1 MSGLNKYQEYLLE
14 ASFKGAVKNKPNTS
28 SLLSWYE
35 ENGDIKKRIDL
46 SNIWIDADLIPTT
59 APELN
64 NGGVYSTSVSDKTNL
79 AVLKYYE
86 KAPLTKITGT
96 AASYK
101 NDLLIDSIESSFGS
115 GYAVLLYDTHYN
127 QIPFGL
133 NKWVVDPTTGIVT
146 FIEGIPSGYTAPFYA
161 TFYRYVGRKGT
172 DGLITNDGTQTMLS
186 TYVPTED
193 KSLVTKDYVDSNVT
207 DVSSIVQKLVPNT
220 PDTFEGKDL
229 EIVDDHRLGYL
240 VTSTDP
246 AVEVV
251 YIDSGTINLR
261 VPQFWDEDQIGF
273 FAIEING
280 NELYRVPIKDI
291 EEGNY
296 SEEFI
301 KVESIVDSYSD
312 NIVADDF
319 YKSINLL
326 INLNYVYHITPYL
339 TSSTYPI
346 VTIRTHWYSNADS
359 VGYYSNDLTIGL
371 DNVSKDG
378 IIEDTIIPSANLNSK
393 YISGVPAMIAGDTFN
408 LTSTIHTLKKFKR
421 DIHGHI
427 NVLDIY
433 ENDISPASVY
443 ETFGMPIEYS
453 QKIEVPEN
461 VYQEQMNVTIS
472 SFNLDGDTNK
482 ELTYTWNIRTDS
494 VSDESNRVTS
504 PNSEGKNYGLT
515 WSSQYQMQSLKES
528 NELQMLNGLYQW
540 PRGDYRINGTD
551 LPFGDAWGS
560 GPNYDTL
567 STDGVRYVTFKFHL
581 DYANGFYFSLDNAE
595 GFTFNSNDKTFTNI
609 ESLQCI
615 IDGKYD
621 WLNMNVPFDG
631 VLSPFDFDNKGCLVV
646 NRSTLD
652 KRYCTFGTEVITGD
666 MYIVLGIK
674 YNLDIKLSG
683 ISISVDN

>member
-14 ASFKGAVKNKPNTS
+14 ASFKGAVKDKPNTS
-28 SLLSWYE
+28 TLLSWYE
-35 ENGDIKKRIDL
+35 EDGDIKKRIDL
-46 SNIWIDADLIPTT
+46 SNIWLDADLIPTT
-59 APELN
+59 APELD
-64 NGGVYSTSVSDKTNL
+64 NGKTYDVSVTTKTSL
-79 AVLKYYE
+79 QVLKYYE
-86 KAPLTKITGT
+86 QVPLTKITGT
-96 AASYK
+96 VASFK
-101 NDLLIDSIESSFGS
+101 NDLLIDSIESSFGT
-115 GYAVLLYDTHYN
+115 GYAVLLYDSRYN
-127 QIPFGL
+127 QVPFGL
-133 NKWVVDPTTGIVT
+133 NKWVVDPTTGIIT
-146 FIEGIPSGYTAPFYA
+146 FIEGVPDGYTAPFYA

-172 DGLITNDGTQTMLS
+172 DGLLTNDGTQTMLS

-207 DVSSIVQKLVPNT
+207 DVSAIVKKLVPNT
-220 PDTFEGKDL
+220 PDTFKGKDL
-229 EIVDDHRLGYL
+229 EIIDSHRPGYL
-240 VTSTDP
+240 MTSTDP

-251 YIDSGTINLR
+251 YIDNGTVNLR

-280 NELYRVPIKDI
+280 NELYRVPIADL

-301 KVESIVDSYSD
+301 KLESIVDSYSD

-319 YKSINLL
+319 YKSINLT
-326 INLNYVYHITPYL
+326 INLDYVYHISPNL
-339 TSSTYPI
+339 TKPSYPI
-346 VTIRTHWYSNADS
+346 ITVRTHWYSNADS
-359 VGYYSNDLTIGL
+359 VGYYSNELTIGL
-371 DNVSKDG
+371 DNVSNTG
-378 IIEDTIIPSANLNSK
+378 IIEDTAIPSTKLNSK
-393 YISGVPAMIAGDTFN
+393 YISGVPAMVAGDKFTV
-408 LTSTIHTLKKFKR
+408 SSVVHTLKKFKK
-421 DIHGHI
+421 DIHGH
-427 NVLDIY
+427 VSVKDMYDGDIV
-433 ENDISPASVY
+433 PANVY

-453 QKIEVPEN
+453 QSIEVPSG
-461 VYQEQMNVTIS
+461 VYQEQMNLVIS
-472 SFNLDGDTNK
+472 STNLDDDVTK
-482 ELTYTWNIRTDS
+482 ELSYTWNIRTDS

-504 PNSEGKNYGLT
+504 PNSEGKNYGLA

-540 PRGDYRINGTD
+540 PRGDYRVNGTE
-551 LPFGDAWGS
+551 LSFSDAWGS
-560 GPNYDTL
+560 GPNYDALPTNG
-567 STDGVRYVTFKFHL
+567 TRYVTFKYHL
-581 DYANGFYFSLDNAE
+581 NYANGFYFSLENAE
-595 GFTFNSNDKTFTNI
+595 GFTFNPNDKTFTNI

-621 WLNMNVPFDG
+621 WLDMNVPFDG

-674 YNLDIKLSG
+674 RNLDIKLSG